1 MGHYLNDLVAA
12 MWFNYLLIYLK
23 EINPIDST
31 DVNKAGFYAGLV
43 MLLA

>member
-1 MGHYLNDLVAA
+1 MGHYLNDLVAS

-23 EINPIDST
+23 EINPIAANPSE
-31 DVNKAGFYAGLV
+31 AGFYAGLV